1 MRQKKSTLGEYIAL
15 LSVKYSIYPAEVFQ
29 ALIAA
34 RTNEKA
40 VCSNLNVEYRGKIKN
55 EEIFLIKKDN
65 SVVAQ
70 FRVDESF
77 LQRKD
82 NPFETWMNTDKIRKK
97 MAKQNT
103 EAIYNRV
110 HDLRA
115 GMKKINVKAEVLQ
128 MPEPAQVHTQFGN
141 TINVVNAVV
150 GDGTGTI
157 KLCLW
162 EGQIGSIAVGENI
175 EIKNAHVCDFRGEKQ
190 LRLGKKGALNILQN
204 INEDVKQPVKKRQ
217 SHKPLS

>member
-1 MRQKKSTLGEYIAL
+1 
-15 LSVKYSIYPAEVFQ
+15 
-29 ALIAA
+29 
-34 RTNEKA
+34 
-40 VCSNLNVEYRGKIKN
+40 
-55 EEIFLIKKDN
+55 
-65 SVVAQ
+65 
-70 FRVDESF
+70 
-77 LQRKD
+77 
-82 NPFETWMNTDKIRKK
+82 MNTDKIRKK

-115 GMKKINVKAEVLQ
+115 GMKKINLKAEVLQ

-204 INEDVKQPVKKRQ
+204 INEDIKQPVKSVNPINR
-217 SHKPLS
+217 